1 MVCFDSTRPLY
12 ALSEGEFFQN
22 LEEHIKACFEK
33 YAPKQP
39 EPQSDPALEK
49 GKHYIYG
56 VAGIERAFGVSH
68 KTAQK
73 LKDGILKPAVRQR
86 GRKIV
91 TDLDLAMELFDENK
105 GRK

>member
-1 MVCFDSTRPLY
+1 MSLIDSTRPLY

-22 LEEHIKACFEK
+22 LEEHIKECFAK
-33 YAPKQP
+33 YGPKLP
-39 EPQSDPALEK
+39 ETKAEPMQET
-49 GKHYIYG
+49 GKRYIYG
-56 VAGIERAFGVSH
+56 VVGIERAFGVSH

-73 LKDGILKPAVRQR
+73 LKDGILAPAVKQR

-91 TDLDLAMELFDENK
+91 TDLDYALQLFDEKN

>member
-1 MVCFDSTRPLY
+1 MSLIESTRPLY

-22 LEEHIKACFEK
+22 LEEHIKECFAK
-33 YAPKQP
+33 YAPKP
-39 EPQSDPALEK
+39 SEPQADPLEEK

-56 VAGIERAFGVSH
+56 VVGIERAFGVSH

-73 LKDGILKPAVRQR
+73 LKDGILKPAVKQR

-91 TDLDLAMELFDENK
+91 TDLDLAMELFDEKK
-105 GRK
+105 GGK